1 MIRLTRLN
9 KQPIGVNSD
18 LIKFVENSPDTLITL
33 ITGEKILVRES
44 YQEIVVRMV
53 AFRRRVLAGV
63 DVFAYFYP
71 YRDYVAGA
79 LRAGRIGMVTVH
91 VPDAEDARAFETIG
105 GDLRRIWR
113 RPRALDRYA

>member
-44 YQEIVVRMV
+44 YDEIVMHMV

-63 DVFAYFYP
+63 DPSVYANGGP
-71 YRDYVAGA
+71 NDEVLRRAGA
-79 LRAGRIGMVTVH
+79 ESPGVVSLGEES
-91 VPDAEDARAFETIG
+91 DAEPSRQIERDEERG
-105 GDLRRIWR
+105 
-113 RPRALDRYA
+113 

>member
-18 LIKFVENSPDTLITL
+18 LVKFVENSPDTLITL

-44 YQEIVVRMV
+44 YDEIVALMV

-63 DVFAYFYP
+63 DPNVYASNGP
-71 YRDYVAGA
+71 SNEALRRAGA
-79 LRAGRIGMVTVH
+79 ASPRVVSLAGESG
-91 VPDAEDARAFETIG
+91 PEQLPPPSDEAEERG
-105 GDLRRIWR
+105 
-113 RPRALDRYA
+113 

>member
-63 DVFAYFYP
+63 DPSAYASGGP
-71 YRDYVAGA
+71 GNEALRRAGA
-79 LRAGRIGMVTVH
+79 ESPGVVSL
-91 VPDAEDARAFETIG
+91 AEEG
-105 GDLRRIWR
+105 GGEEPPLPADGESGGERG
-113 RPRALDRYA
+113 

>member
-44 YQEIVVRMV
+44 YDEIVELMVCFRQRVRAGMDPS
-53 AFRRRVLAGV
+53 AYASGGPGNEALRR
-63 DVFAYFYP
+63 
-71 YRDYVAGA
+71 AGA
-79 LRAGRIGMVTVH
+79 AAPGVMSL
-91 VPDAEDARAFETIG
+91 AEESG
-105 GDLRRIWR
+105 EKHE
-113 RPRALDRYA
+113 RPAVEKEERG